1 MFTIAALV
9 PSPPVLV
16 PELCG
21 GQPGLSGDERAEHLA
36 RLRTATLAAVGE
48 LSGVR
53 DWTVIGVDEA
63 DLKAGSDT
71 VGTFRGFGADVR
83 AGLSARAL
91 DGEPDPRLPLPLLIA
106 GWLRGIAAPAASA
119 DALLV
124 AADTPPPRC
133 RELGAQLRAD
143 LDAAPAPRG
152 VLVVA
157 DGACTLSTSA
167 PGYWHEDAP
176 ALQQRL
182 DDALDA
188 GDRAG
193 LADFD
198 AARCARVGLAGRA
211 AYQVLA
217 GLFAPDAAD
226 QQRLDDAL
234 DAGDRAGL
242 ADFDAARC
250 ARVGLAGRAAYQV
263 LAGLFAPDAADPAVR
278 TYYRDAPFGVG
289 YHVSVWRPGEYRESR
304 AG

>member
-71 VGTFRGFGADVR
+71 AGTFRGFGADVR

-91 DGEPDPRLPLPLLIA
+91 AGEPDPRLPLPLLIA

-143 LDAAPAPRG
+143 LDAAPGPRG

-193 LADFD
+193 LAD
-198 AARCARVGLAGRA
+198 L
-211 AYQVLA
+211 
-217 GLFAPDAAD
+217 
-226 QQRLDDAL
+226 
-234 DAGDRAGL
+234 
-242 ADFDAARC
+242 DAARC

-289 YHVSVWRPGEYRESR
+289 YHVSVWRPGEYREGR